1 MARETDPLKQWK
13 LSPIDKASLDK
24 WDEYTEA
31 KEAMFFNTD
40 TADAPWTIIKSDD
53 KKRARLNCM
62 LHFLS
67 VAALRQQG
75 PPRRRPASIR

>member
-1 MARETDPLKQWK
+1 
-13 LSPIDKASLDK
+13 
-24 WDEYTEA
+24 
-31 KEAMFFNTD
+31 MFFNTD

-67 VAALRQQG
+67 SLPYDNKDHRVVSG
-75 PPRRRPASIR
+75 PIR